1 MKWGEFEIHRV
12 SDGRLWLDGGAM
24 FGVVPRALWQ
34 RRVDSDAANRIPL
47 GLNCL
52 LVKAGGKNVLIDT
65 GCGHKYSDKEIQIY
79 RIDHQPSL
87 IAEIHRFGLAPEDI
101 DIVINTHLH
110 FDHCGGNTIRVGD
123 QVVPTFPNAIH
134 YVQRRE
140 FDDANH
146 PNERTRATYFQ
157 HNWMPIVDRGRFIV
171 LDEDREIVPGIE
183 VVNTPGHTLGHQSVK
198 ITSGG
203 RTLFYIA
210 DLCPT
215 SAHVSLPWIMGYDLF
230 PLTTLETRKKIYRQ
244 AIDGEWLL
252 FLEHEPGN
260 PSGYLREEGGNYS
273 LEPETWKE

>member
-1 MKWGEFEIHRV
+1 
-12 SDGRLWLDGGAM
+12 M

-34 RRVDSDAANRIPL
+34 RRVESDSANRIPL

-52 LVKAGGKNVLIDT
+52 LVRAGGKNVLIDT
-65 GCGHKYSDKEIQIY
+65 GCGHKYNDKEIQIY

-87 IAEIHRFGLAPEDI
+87 IPEIRRFGLEPGDI

-110 FDHCGGNTIRVGD
+110 FDHCGGNTVRVGAE
-123 QVVPTFPNAIH
+123 VVPAFPNATH

-157 HNWMPIVDRGRFIV
+157 HNWAPIVDRGRFIV
-171 LDEDREIVPGIE
+171 LDGDREIVPGVE

-215 SAHVSLPWIMGYDLF
+215 SAHVPLPWIMGYDLF

-244 AIDGEWLL
+244 AIEEEWLL

-260 PSGYLREEGGNYS
+260 PSGYLCEKDGNFR